1 MEPRLEQAQAG
12 RRTVLFVD
20 AAHFVFGSFLG
31 YLWCVMRRWVRGAS
45 GRQRLNV
52 LGALNAVTHQL
63 TTVCN
68 DSYINAET
76 VCDLLRRLRWQYRG
90 QPLTLF
96 LDNARYQRCQL
107 VQELAEQ
114 LEIEL
119 QYLPSYS
126 PNLNLI
132 ERFWK
137 LVKKKCLYSKHYSD
151 YATFREAIL
160 NCIRHAH
167 RNHKTELQSL
177 LTLNFQSFEE
187 ALFVAV

>member
-1 MEPRLEQAQAG
+1 MEPRLQEARAG
-12 RRTVLFVD
+12 ERTVLFVD

-68 DSYINAET
+68 ESYINAAT
-76 VCDLLRRLRWQYRG
+76 VCDLLRRLRRQYRS

-96 LDNARYQRCQL
+96 LDNARYQRCRL
-107 VQELAEQ
+107 VQAAAAELQIELA
-114 LEIEL
+114 
-119 QYLPSYS
+119 YLPSYS

-132 ERFWK
+132 ERYWK
-137 LVKKKCLYSKHYSD
+137 FVKKKCLYSKHYPD
-151 YATFREAIL
+151 YAGFREAVL
-160 NCIRHAH
+160 TCVQTSH
-167 RNHKTELQSL
+167 RKHKAELRSL
-177 LTLNFQSFEE
+177 LTLNFQSLAE
-187 ALFVAV
+187 AQFVTV